1 MKDEKLEKKVI
12 ENANKLTLDDSEDMA
27 FIEYQ
32 ENVEKSKEAKRDR
45 LVLISLTTAVYL
57 LGLGLFATIVETIYQ
72 MNKIAGIVTGGI
84 LLVVYTICFIVL
96 LVSIYS
102 KHSFD
107 LQFRRR
113 KTGHFPERNNN
124 RVRFEM
130 ARNIR
135 EQSFVLDYLDKKSSK
150 EYLDKKEAK
159 ALKDFQTV
167 ISLAEK
173 YEKSCPSYKS
183 QDSKELAISLAAI
196 LSKDGIIYKK
206 AKNVILTKA
215 VATGLMTAL
224 SSNALVDMSIV
235 AVKNMQM
242 IKDLIWL
249 YGFRP
254 TNYEMNRI
262 MLKVI
267 RNLCISIGLNTLQ
280 GSTGFIASALKKSS
294 DNFLVQLLSQAF
306 TSGAQFLGN
315 GTMTYL
321 VGKYTIQVLL
331 SQYHMQDLFRKQVM
345 KDCELEM
352 NDDTIREIDSEIQE
366 EVKKLSSKKQVKEE
380 EPVLI
385 EGEKK
390 KVGFFNRFISRKK
403 KKEIQ

>member
-183 QDSKELAISLAAI
+183 QDSEELAISLAAI

-224 SSNALVDMSIV
+224 SNNALVDMSIV

-294 DNFLVQLLSQAF
+294 DNFLVQLLSQVF

-331 SQYHMQDLFRKQVM
+331 SQYHMQDLFRKQVL

-352 NDDTIREIDSEIQE
+352 NNETIREIDSEIQE
-366 EVKKLSSKKQVKEE
+366 EVKKLSSTKQVKED

-390 KVGFFNRFISRKK
+390 KVGFFNRFINRKK
-403 KKEIQ
+403 KEEIQ